1 MTSEIITFLVAGS
14 AAKPYEVEFV
24 KDGSELKVYCNCLAG
39 SHGSYCKHRIN
50 LLIGDSSG
58 LADGQPGNFDL
69 IATWLQG
76 TELELFGLT
85 NEISEDMFT
94 FYVLRT
100 LAFDTR
106 RGDFSSSRA
115 AGKSKSTN
123 V

>member
-50 LLIGDSSG
+50 LLIGDSTG
-58 LADGQPGNFDL
+58 LADGQPGNFHL

-76 TELELFGLT
+76 TELEIAL
-85 NEISEDMFT
+85 SEFLSAKNDKPQDKAR
-94 FYVLRT
+94 VI
-100 LAFDTR
+100 
-106 RGDFSSSRA
+106 
-115 AGKSKSTN
+115 KSKKAISKYMR
-123 V
+123 